1 MLRHVCPEH
10 EQKNYLKHN
19 HQAFCVP
26 TTRVSSSEQWNIRTK
41 QHPYNQTKDLSVES
55 CCSITRTKTTTITK
69 PFDPSKLARF
79 VLFYKLQWFSMNISA
94 CIQQSYGISLY
105 WRCRTYISQDITW
118 KIQQRKYDKGTAWN
132 HWPNDN
138 HYSLSLAWAI
148 SSACILFI
156 SSSLSI
162 LSFWKNKTTISCFRE
177 NNHKYNKLQTLTEHE
192 FAFRDVSRFGGQLHI
207 QVMMVFLVET
217 EHKTRVSGHELNG
230 QV

>member
-1 MLRHVCPEH
+1 MNNNNNNNKSFWSKQAGQVCAVQQIATSQHEH
-10 EQKNYLKHN
+10 
-19 HQAFCVP
+19 
-26 TTRVSSSEQWNIRTK
+26 IRLPSTK
-41 QHPYNQTKDLSVES
+41 LWHL
-55 CCSITRTKTTTITK
+55 
-69 PFDPSKLARF
+69 
-79 VLFYKLQWFSMNISA
+79 
-94 CIQQSYGISLY
+94 SLY
-105 WRCRTYISQDITW
+105 WRCQAYISQDITW

-138 HYSLSLAWAI
+138 HDSLSLAWAI

-177 NNHKYNKLQTLTEHE
+177 TNHKYNKLQTLTEHE